1 MRKSP
6 MFRAEL
12 AYSHSDRL
20 DGETFIAIPTSWRA
34 VTYLLFASLVTVL
47 MFLFFGTYSRVE
59 ITSGTIVPDA
69 GIAPVVATRAGVIVE
84 MIVVDGESVSAGTP
98 LATVR
103 AEEEGNAAVS
113 AGALVE
119 AAIARQDAN
128 LAIQANSSA
137 AAAQA
142 QVSQL
147 AVQQEGLIAEI
158 KQLQLQQEAQ
168 RSLINSA
175 KDDLDRAKSIAT
187 RGFISGRD
195 LQIREETLLSRQQ
208 GLAQLEQALAGKRA
222 ALADSERAEAQVNAQ
237 TRAQLAS
244 LEASRAQVAQQ
255 AASTAASRS
264 YALRA
269 PVAGRVTA
277 LTARLGQPVSPQ
289 SQLMAIVPEG
299 SRLTA
304 ELAVPS
310 AAIGFVKPGQDV
322 RLALDAFPYQ
332 RFGTVK
338 GRIRTVPA
346 STVNTKAPNGAT
358 IPVYPVIV
366 DIEAPRVSA
375 YGRDEPL
382 VAGMSLTARIIT
394 EKQSLLEW
402 LFEPLF
408 AVRRR

>member
-1 MRKSP
+1 
-6 MFRAEL
+6 MFRAEAASINRSSLSGYVSL
-12 AYSHSDRL
+12 AVPVPWQ
-20 DGETFIAIPTSWRA
+20 AIGF
-34 VTYLLFASLVTVL
+34 LLFGSLAVAM
-47 MFLFFGTYSRVE
+47 MFLSLATYSRVE
-59 ITSGTIVPDA
+59 VASGTIAPDA
-69 GIAPVVATRAGVIVE
+69 GIAPIVPTRAGIVAE
-84 MIVVDGESVSAGTP
+84 VAVKDGQTVPARAP
-98 LATVR
+98 LATIR
-103 AEEEGNAAVS
+103 AEEDGMTTQAPS
-113 AGALVE
+113 AMIE
-119 AAIARQDAN
+119 EAIARQDAN
-128 LAIQANSSA
+128 LAMQANASA

-142 QVSQL
+142 QAAQL
-147 AVQQEGLIAEI
+147 EAQQAGLAAEI

-168 RSLINSA
+168 RSLIRTA
-175 KDDLDRAKSIAT
+175 EADFERAKSIAT

-195 LQIREETLLSRQQ
+195 LQVREETLLSRRQ
-208 GLAQLEQALAGKRA
+208 GLAQLEQALAAKRA
-222 ALADSERAEAQVNAQ
+222 ALADSERAAVQVKAQA
-237 TRAQLAS
+237 RAQLAS

-264 YALRA
+264 YVLRA

-289 SQLMAIVPEG
+289 SQLMAIVPSG
-299 SRLTA
+299 ARLTA

-338 GRIRTVPA
+338 GRVRTVPA
-346 STVNTKAPNGAT
+346 STVNAPAPNGAT

-366 DIEAPRVSA
+366 DIDTPQISA

-382 VAGMSLTARIIT
+382 VAGMSLSARIIT
-394 EKQSLLEW
+394 ERQSLLEW

>member
-1 MRKSP
+1 MPFSWQ
-6 MFRAEL
+6 
-12 AYSHSDRL
+12 
-20 DGETFIAIPTSWRA
+20 AISYLIFA
-34 VTYLLFASLVTVL
+34 GLVAALLFFSIA
-47 MFLFFGTYSRVE
+47 TYSRVE
-59 ITSGTIVPDA
+59 TASGVIAPDA
-69 GIAPVVATRAGVIVE
+69 GIAPIVPTRSGVIVE
-84 MIVVDGESVSAGTP
+84 LAAQDGEAVSIGAS
-98 LATVR
+98 LATIR
-103 AEEEGNAAVS
+103 AEEDGVAAQ
-113 AGALVE
+113 APGALVE
-119 AAIARQDAN
+119 EAIARQDAN
-128 LAIQANSSA
+128 LAIQANASA

-142 QVSQL
+142 QASQL
-147 AVQQEGLIAEI
+147 EAQQAGLIAEI
-158 KQLQLQQEAQ
+158 KQLRLQREAQ
-168 RSLINSA
+168 RSLISTA
-175 KDDLDRAKSIAT
+175 EADLERAKSIAK

-195 LQIREETLLSRQQ
+195 LQIREETLLSREQ
-208 GLAQLEQALAGKRA
+208 GLAQLEQALAAKRA
-222 ALADSERAEAQVNAQ
+222 ALADSEHAATQVKAQA
-237 TRAQLAS
+237 RAQLAS
-244 LEASRAQVAQQ
+244 LEATRAQVAQQ

-264 YALRA
+264 YVLRA

-289 SQLMAIVPEG
+289 SQLMAIVPSG
-299 SRLTA
+299 ARLTA

-338 GRIRTVPA
+338 GRVRTVPA
-346 STVNTKAPNGAT
+346 STVNAPAPDGAT

-366 DIEAPRVSA
+366 DIEAPQISA